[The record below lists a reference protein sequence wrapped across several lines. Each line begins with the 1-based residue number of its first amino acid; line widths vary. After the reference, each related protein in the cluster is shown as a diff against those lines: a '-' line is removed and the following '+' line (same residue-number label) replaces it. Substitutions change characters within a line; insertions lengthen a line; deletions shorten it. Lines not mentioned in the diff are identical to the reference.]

1 MANLTGMYNP
11 EAEAQQD
18 FAPIPA
24 GEYLARIVES
34 DMKPTKN
41 NDGQYLE
48 LVYEIMDGEYAKRR
62 LWARL
67 NLENK
72 NDQTVEIANR
82 QMASIREATGVA
94 QPRDSQELH
103 NKPHV
108 VRVDFIPAGTT
119 QKNGYVTQK
128 DQNEIRGWKKGD
140 GIPFET
146 NTTQQVSQ
154 STSSA
159 GASPWKKQAA

>member
-82 QMASIREATGVA
+82 QMASIRDATGVS

-103 NKPHV
+103 NKPHI
-108 VRVDFIPAGTT
+108 VRVEFTPAGTT

-146 NTTQQVSQ
+146 SAPA
-154 STSSA
+154 STNAPA
-159 GASPWKKQAA
+159 GDSPWKKKAA